1 MSEKNGI
8 CITSTSIYN
17 FHASALVFVLH
28 IMSEFTIYNY
38 STDIDCD
45 NLNSNNNWLARRMF
59 LYLASSYERTERSN
73 WLVLDFRQVFSVR
86 RKKQSCNKQNYKY
99 FESFMPVRRIVLY
112 GVLCIKKPLS
122 VRCEGLYSMSRRN
135 VPVSVTC
142 HVRRDVTWRSVL
154 PAWQAQ
160 PKCGQI
166 RLLI

>member
-59 LYLASSYERTERSN
+59 LYLASSYERKNEVID
-73 WLVLDFRQVFSVR
+73 LFYILDFRQVFSVR
-86 RKKQSCNKQNYKY
+86 RKKQFCNKQNYKY
-99 FESFMPVRRIVLY
+99 FESFMSVRRIVLY
-112 GVLCIKKPLS
+112 GVLCIKKPHS
-122 VRCEGLYSMSRRN
+122 VRCEGLNVMTCTLCTCHMSRETWRDAQCYLHGRPIRN
-135 VPVSVTC
+135 VDKFV
-142 HVRRDVTWRSVL
+142 
-154 PAWQAQ
+154 A
-160 PKCGQI
+160 
-166 RLLI
+166 